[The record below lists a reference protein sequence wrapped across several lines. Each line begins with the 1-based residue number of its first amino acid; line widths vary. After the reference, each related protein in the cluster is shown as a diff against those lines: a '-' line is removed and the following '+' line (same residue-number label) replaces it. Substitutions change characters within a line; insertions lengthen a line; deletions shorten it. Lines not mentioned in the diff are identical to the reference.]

1 MKSKRCA
8 KEKNLIHKWTRM
20 NRNKFNSASFSF
32 VSIRVHSWTILFLFV
47 ACLAGCSRAVS
58 SGHNTALDSVDLV
71 KMTDDMAAKIASDA
85 RINAT
90 IAREG
95 KLTIVVQP
103 VENNM
108 RAEILP
114 KGPADAFTARVR
126 ALLSAH
132 EPDKFEWIMNREAF
146 YKLRGRELDVP
157 LGPSPD
163 AINPRYALT
172 AKFSSLADE
181 DDKKRSSY
189 YLCVYELTNL
199 KDRTILWTGSYEVQ
213 KKAVKGYL
221 D

>member
-1 MKSKRCA
+1 
-8 KEKNLIHKWTRM
+8 M

-47 ACLAGCSRAVS
+47 ACLAGCSSAVS

-114 KGPADAFTARVR
+114 KGPADAFTAGCG
-126 ALLSAH
+126 LLSA
-132 EPDKFEWIMNREAF
+132 
-146 YKLRGRELDVP
+146 
-157 LGPSPD
+157 
-163 AINPRYALT
+163 
-172 AKFSSLADE
+172 
-181 DDKKRSSY
+181 
-189 YLCVYELTNL
+189 
-199 KDRTILWTGSYEVQ
+199 
-213 KKAVKGYL
+213 
-221 D
+221 

>member
-1 MKSKRCA
+1 M
-8 KEKNLIHKWTRM
+8 IHEVHEGTR
-20 NRNKFNSASFSF
+20 RNSEDVFL
-32 VSIRVHSWTILFLFV
+32 VRVPSCTSWTKSSLRSLRLCGGLLLLFV
-47 ACLAGCSRAVS
+47 AGCSSAVS

-71 KMTDDMAAKIASDA
+71 KMTDDMASQIATSPAVNQAIAK
-85 RINAT
+85 
-90 IAREG
+90 EG

-114 KGPADAFTARVR
+114 RGPADAFTARLR

-132 EPDKFEWIMNREAF
+132 APDKFEWIMNRDAF
-146 YKLRGRELDVP
+146 YKLRNREFDVP

-181 DDKKRSSY
+181 NDKKRSSY

-199 KDRTILWTGSYEVQ
+199 QNRTVLWTGSYEV
-213 KKAVKGYL
+213 KKIAVKGYL